1 MVTSAQID
9 GGVYGKVRYSMLGC
23 DNVSRV
29 KAFGTQELLKSPCS
43 LYGITV
49 SDAEFT
55 FFTQYIK
62 ACAADIFPG
71 MNCLLRAFIILP
83 MTSCSVERLF
93 SATHRI
99 NTRLRASM
107 VTERLNNLTLL
118 SFERELTEHWI
129 MTRSSASLI
138 QNPGDSA

>member
-49 SDAEFT
+49 SDAEFA
-55 FFTQYIK
+55 FFTQFIK
-62 ACAADIFPG
+62 GKADKDKMP
-71 MNCLLRAFIILP
+71 
-83 MTSCSVERLF
+83 
-93 SATHRI
+93 
-99 NTRLRASM
+99 
-107 VTERLNNLTLL
+107 
-118 SFERELTEHWI
+118 
-129 MTRSSASLI
+129 SLI
-138 QNPGDSA
+138 EIVGFLRC